1 MSRTSFT
8 EWSPGLVG
16 DVRRRKVE
24 FRRWSTTKSLRQA
37 VLGPRSSGCP
47 QDCSGDVPDSDQN
60 LNLDSCDLGSQ
71 CKFKTLSAESS
82 FDSRSE
88 GSGSSEEE
96 VASAISFSSI
106 NWISIRVPKCLLVES
121 IFSIRITSFIAVPQV
136 TINSLPVRRKLAT
149 ALSVPAYITSYAGR
163 WVEIGESVKS
173 WCLKKKHHSVTTR
186 QWPHPLAPH
195 PPPPRTSSLTPILLL
210 LLHLPLRHLLHHPT
224 SRCWSRQSQQ
234 AVLTSGLPR
243 WSLAPLLL
251 GIKKC
256 CRWRR
261 KGSASLVQQL
271 MEVNNWTCFP
281 WYNQYMIWSVKG

>member
-8 EWSPGLVG
+8 EWSLGLVG

-37 VLGPRSSGCP
+37 VSDPKNSGCP
-47 QDCSGDVPDSDQN
+47 QDCSGDFSDCHQ
-60 LNLDSCDLGSQ
+60 NLDSCDLGSQ
-71 CKFKTLSAESS
+71 CKLKTLSAESS

-96 VASAISFSSI
+96 VASPISFSSI

-163 WVEIGESVKS
+163 WVKISESIES
-173 WCLKKKHHSVTTR
+173 
-186 QWPHPLAPH
+186 
-195 PPPPRTSSLTPILLL
+195 
-210 LLHLPLRHLLHHPT
+210 
-224 SRCWSRQSQQ
+224 
-234 AVLTSGLPR
+234 
-243 WSLAPLLL
+243 
-251 GIKKC
+251 
-256 CRWRR
+256 
-261 KGSASLVQQL
+261 
-271 MEVNNWTCFP
+271 
-281 WYNQYMIWSVKG
+281 